1 MSVGYKVCLTL
12 YYSPFVTF
20 SEVPLYPFFF
30 ILHVNSLNL
39 CHCQTWWLRLCR
51 GQWASAQVKQNQK
64 WKTKL
69 AVYWLPIRCKRVKIF
84 SHSQFCSS
92 TNPITINCH
101 LSKPSQCAAQ
111 TSLSADEQFADC
123 LQSPDLWKLLVNTF
137 SRSPESRCDNIFAR
151 IFSQIRKSLSLH
163 SSSLNYWELARST
176 FCQCLSQISS

>member
-12 YYSPFVTF
+12 YYSPFVIF
-20 SEVPLYPFFF
+20 SEVPLYLFFF

-69 AVYWLPIRCKRVKIF
+69 AVFYICCLLDATKEWRYFHIRSFAVPPIQSLLPSLQIESV
-84 SHSQFCSS
+84 CSS
-92 TNPITINCH
+92 NIFICGWTICR
-101 LSKPSQCAAQ
+101 LSPESRSVK
-111 TSLSADEQFADC
+111 
-123 LQSPDLWKLLVNTF
+123 TF

-151 IFSQIRKSLSLH
+151 IFSQIIKSLSLH